1 MEKLQVSSKVINARL
16 EQVDTASMAEFNA
29 AAEGR
34 KRVRLVF
41 SALSE
46 DANNTSDNSFLS
58 FCASHSSNALYS
70 IILNFDGMKN
80 QKGLP
85 LSDDE
90 VTAMVWAEAEKANN
104 VLPLTV
110 VNVPVSCAL
119 EGVDALYTA
128 QGIRVSVRTLA
139 YIGTADQKAIAL
151 TSVAS
156 RLQRDITNGVLFKDD
171 PTTAATTQTIVDQRV
186 CKAGCK
192 LERVHALPFLR
203 KNMSCRVP
211 QALNIQL
218 LFIFSSKKSPDESLK
233 IKTKHSQMH

>member
-1 MEKLQVSSKVINARL
+1 MEKQMVTSKVITAKL

-29 AAEGR
+29 AVEGR

-46 DANNTSDNSFLS
+46 DANTANDNTFLS
-58 FCASHSSNALYS
+58 FCAQHASNSLYS
-70 IILNFDGMKN
+70 VILNFDGMKN

-90 VTAMVWAEAEKANN
+90 VTAMVWAEAQKANN

-119 EGVDALYTA
+119 DGVDALYTQ

-139 YIGTADQKAIAL
+139 YVGSADQTATAL
-151 TSVAS
+151 ASVAS
-156 RLQRDITNGVLFKDD
+156 RLQRDIANGVLFKDD
-171 PTTAATTQTIVDQRV
+171 PTAAAATQTIVGQYQGRV
-186 CKAGCK
+186 
-192 LERVHALPFLR
+192 
-203 KNMSCRVP
+203 
-211 QALNIQL
+211 
-218 LFIFSSKKSPDESLK
+218 
-233 IKTKHSQMH
+233 

>member
-16 EQVDTASMAEFNA
+16 EQVDTASMAAFNA

-46 DANNTSDNSFLS
+46 DTNNTSDNSFLS
-58 FCASHSSNALYS
+58 FCASYSSNALYS
-70 IILNFDGMKN
+70 VILNFDGMKN

-90 VTAMVWAEAEKANN
+90 VVAMVWAEAKKANN

-139 YIGTADQKAIAL
+139 YVGASDQKTTAL
-151 TSVAS
+151 ASVAS

-171 PTTAATTQTIVDQRV
+171 PTAAVTTQTIVD
-186 CKAGCK
+186 
-192 LERVHALPFLR
+192 
-203 KNMSCRVP
+203 
-211 QALNIQL
+211 
-218 LFIFSSKKSPDESLK
+218 
-233 IKTKHSQMH
+233 

>member
-46 DANNTSDNSFLS
+46 NDNNTSENTFLS
-58 FCASHSSNALYS
+58 FCAKHTSNALYS
-70 IILNFDGMKN
+70 VILNFDGVKN
-80 QKGLP
+80 AKGLL

-90 VTAMVWAEAEKANN
+90 VSALIWAEAEKAGN

-110 VNVPVSCAL
+110 VNVPISCAL
-119 EGVDALYTA
+119 DGVDALYTA

-139 YIGTADQKAIAL
+139 YVGASDQTATAL
-151 TSVAS
+151 ASVAA
-156 RLQRDITNGVLFKDD
+156 RLQRDIANGVLFKDD
-171 PTTAATTQTIVDQRV
+171 PTAAAATTQNIV
-186 CKAGCK
+186 A
-192 LERVHALPFLR
+192 
-203 KNMSCRVP
+203 
-211 QALNIQL
+211 
-218 LFIFSSKKSPDESLK
+218 
-233 IKTKHSQMH
+233 

>member
-1 MEKLQVSSKVINARL
+1 MEKLQVSSKVITARL
-16 EQVDTASMAEFNA
+16 EQVDTASMAEYNS

-46 DANNTSDNSFLS
+46 NDNNTSENTFLS
-58 FCASHSSNALYS
+58 FCAKHTSNALYS
-70 IILNFDGMKN
+70 VILNFDGIKN
-80 QKGLP
+80 AKGLL

-90 VTAMVWAEAEKANN
+90 VSAMIWAEAEKAGN

-139 YIGTADQKAIAL
+139 YVGASDQTATAL

-156 RLQRDITNGVLFKDD
+156 RLQRDITNGILFKDD
-171 PTTAATTQTIVDQRV
+171 PTAAASATQTIVD
-186 CKAGCK
+186 
-192 LERVHALPFLR
+192 
-203 KNMSCRVP
+203 
-211 QALNIQL
+211 
-218 LFIFSSKKSPDESLK
+218 
-233 IKTKHSQMH
+233 

>member
-46 DANNTSDNSFLS
+46 DTNNTSDNSFLS

-70 IILNFDGMKN
+70 VILNFDGMKN

-90 VTAMVWAEAEKANN
+90 VAAMVWAEAEKANN

-139 YIGTADQKAIAL
+139 YIGTADQKATAL

-171 PTTAATTQTIVDQRV
+171 PIAAATTQTIVD
-186 CKAGCK
+186 
-192 LERVHALPFLR
+192 
-203 KNMSCRVP
+203 
-211 QALNIQL
+211 
-218 LFIFSSKKSPDESLK
+218 
-233 IKTKHSQMH
+233 

>member
-1 MEKLQVSSKVINARL
+1 MEKLQVTSKVITARL

-46 DANNTSDNSFLS
+46 NDNNTSNTFLS
-58 FCASHSSNALYS
+58 FCSKHASNALYS
-70 IILNFDGMKN
+70 VILNFDGVKN
-80 QKGLP
+80 AKGLL

-90 VTAMVWAEAEKANN
+90 VSALIWTEAEKAGN

-139 YIGTADQKAIAL
+139 YVGASDQTATAL
-151 TSVAS
+151 ASVTA
-156 RLQRDITNGVLFKDD
+156 RLQRDIANGVLFKDD
-171 PTTAATTQTIVDQRV
+171 PTAAAATQTIV
-186 CKAGCK
+186 A
-192 LERVHALPFLR
+192 
-203 KNMSCRVP
+203 
-211 QALNIQL
+211 
-218 LFIFSSKKSPDESLK
+218 
-233 IKTKHSQMH
+233 

>member
-1 MEKLQVSSKVINARL
+1 MEKLQVSSKVITARL

-46 DANNTSDNSFLS
+46 NDNNASENTFLS
-58 FCASHSSNALYS
+58 FCSKHASNALYS
-70 IILNFDGMKN
+70 VILNFDGVKN
-80 QKGLP
+80 AKGLL

-90 VTAMVWAEAEKANN
+90 VSALIWAEAEKAGN

-139 YIGTADQKAIAL
+139 YVGASDQTATAL
-151 TSVAS
+151 ASVTS
-156 RLQRDITNGVLFKDD
+156 RLQRDIANGILFKDD
-171 PTTAATTQTIVDQRV
+171 PTAAAAATQTIV
-186 CKAGCK
+186 A
-192 LERVHALPFLR
+192 
-203 KNMSCRVP
+203 
-211 QALNIQL
+211 
-218 LFIFSSKKSPDESLK
+218 
-233 IKTKHSQMH
+233 

>member
-16 EQVDTASMAEFNA
+16 EQVDTASMAAFNA

-46 DANNTSDNSFLS
+46 DTNNTSDNSFLS

-70 IILNFDGMKN
+70 VILNFDGMKN

-90 VTAMVWAEAEKANN
+90 VAAMVWAEAEKANN

-139 YIGTADQKAIAL
+139 YVGASDQTTVAL

-171 PTTAATTQTIVDQRV
+171 PTAAATTQQTIVD
-186 CKAGCK
+186 
-192 LERVHALPFLR
+192 
-203 KNMSCRVP
+203 
-211 QALNIQL
+211 
-218 LFIFSSKKSPDESLK
+218 
-233 IKTKHSQMH
+233 